1 MKFLESQPI
10 KSAQTYLV
18 RATWDSEA
26 KVWVAASDDV
36 PGLVAE
42 APSVEKLIKK
52 LRVLVPEMLEANGV
66 ATPEAYQVRLLA
78 QYQEQ
83 IGLPA

>member
-1 MKFLESQPI
+1 
-10 KSAQTYLV
+10 
-18 RATWDSEA
+18 
-26 KVWVAASDDV
+26 
-36 PGLVAE
+36 
-42 APSVEKLIKK
+42 
-52 LRVLVPEMLEANGV
+52 MLEANGV